1 MPISNREIT
10 VLLPTYNGARFLSEQ
25 LASLFAQENVRIRI
39 LLRDDASEDDTVAI
53 ARTLASQ
60 NASSSCTMQ
69 VHTGPRLGVVGNVS
83 TLLELAEHET
93 TPYFALA
100 DQDDIWHPSK
110 LTTQLEAMYELENR
124 FGSDV
129 PLLVCSDARCVDAK
143 GAEVS
148 PSFLKTLGIP
158 PSWGHNLRQALV
170 KSWALGCSCIGNA
183 ALRRMAAPLPPR
195 DDIFMHDW
203 WLLLVAQS
211 FGAVRCLGKPL
222 LDYRQHENN
231 VFGSISRKAFLQR
244 LKALRLNVRQTQL
257 QAQTF
262 LFRYKYQLTAEQR
275 SIVSNWADMPET
287 PWLYRRWKCWRQGFR
302 KPGFL
307 HI

>member
-53 ARTLASQ
+53 ARTFASQ
-60 NASSSCTMQ
+60 NASSSCSIQ

-203 WLLLVAQS
+203 WLLLVAQC
-211 FGAVRCLGKPL
+211 FGGVSCLRQPL
-222 LDYRQHENN
+222 LDYRQHEGN
-231 VFGSISRKAFLQR
+231 VVGAKRQKLLIQR
-244 LKALRLNVRQTQL
+244 ITAHITNTLQTQK
-257 QAQTF
+257 QAGTF
-262 LFRYKYQLTAEQR
+262 LERYKKVLATEQR
-275 SIVSNWADMPET
+275 ELVADWANMPKL
-287 PWLYRRWKCWRQGFR
+287 PWAYRYWKSWRKNLR
-302 KPGFL
+302 KPGRVFR
-307 HI
+307 